1 MRIFSLLMV
10 ALLASACSSSA
21 PVESPEP
28 AETAGDELV
37 DDAAQDEDEEE
48 GDEAET
54 PSIDE
59 ILAGDQRSD
68 AERARDQYRN
78 PKETLAFFGV
88 EPGKDVLEL
97 APGGGWYTRIL
108 APMLRHEGSLTVALP
123 DGRYG
128 DAFRALAEE
137 SPEFYGHIAQA
148 RLAPQEGAALGEP
161 ESVDVAITFRNIH
174 GWVNAGITEAIFAAV
189 FDVLRPGG
197 VFGVVQHREAEG
209 RELDASRGYIPEA
222 YVIELAQKAGFE
234 LEARSEINA
243 NPRDTK
249 DHASGVFS
257 LLPAQRGEESEEEKA
272 RLAEI
277 GESDRMTLKF
287 RKPAN

>member
-137 SPEFYGHIAQA
+137 NPEFYGHIAQA

-174 GWVNAGITEAIFAAV
+174 GWVNAGITEATFAAV

>member
-37 DDAAQDEDEEE
+37 DDAAHDEES
-48 GDEAET
+48 DQAET

-137 SPEFYGHIAQA
+137 NPEFYGHIGQA
-148 RLAPQEGAALGEP
+148 RLAPQEGAALGES

-174 GWVNAGITEAIFAAV
+174 GWVNAGITAATFAAV